1 MLFLMSR
8 FEKKMN
14 QDKKKRAQERMVQQ
28 LKELK
33 RRKENEKK
41 RGLTPLFLILKWK
54 YNSTVV
60 VFVLDYLP
68 FMSWASVH
76 PFPEVFIIH
85 PRSPF

>member
-28 LKELK
+28 LREMK

-41 RGLTPLFLILKWK
+41 G
-54 YNSTVV
+54 
-60 VFVLDYLP
+60 
-68 FMSWASVH
+68 A
-76 PFPEVFIIH
+76 
-85 PRSPF
+85 

>member
-1 MLFLMSR
+1 
-8 FEKKMN
+8 E
-14 QDKKKRAQERMVQQ
+14 AEERD
-28 LKELK
+28 
-33 RRKENEKK
+33 RKK

-85 PRSPF
+85 HRSPF